1 MPLLVER
8 DGAFAGAVA
17 TMGGHAHPQIQ
28 AQVLLRLLG
37 GATPAEAIA
46 APRWTV
52 DEPAGT
58 TAWAE
63 TGVPAA
69 ALDALAAAGL
79 DVAALPWPSEDVGH
93 AQAIWRAGGELRA
106 GADPRADGAALTG

>member
-1 MPLLVER
+1 
-8 DGAFAGAVA
+8 
-17 TMGGHAHPQIQ
+17 
-28 AQVLLRLLG
+28 
-37 GATPAEAIA
+37 
-46 APRWTV
+46 
-52 DEPAGT
+52 
-58 TAWAE
+58 
-63 TGVPAA
+63 VPAA